1 MKTIFALGIG
11 HATPFFIELA
21 EECGYVVKGLYHYDD
36 SRTGEFDHG
45 FPVLGSFNDLLNSDL
60 TGQSF
65 VLTMSDMKIK
75 EEISNRIKERG
86 GITPTLIHPTAIVS
100 RFSSVSDSGVLIC
113 SYSEVHSD
121 SIIEEGCVLW
131 PKVIVG
137 HDCHIHEYVF
147 MGPKAYVGA
156 YTEIDSKA
164 FIGQCS
170 VLISD
175 KAKHIGNDVLI
186 GAGSLVTK
194 PIPDKVVV
202 AGSPARIIKE
212 RD

>member
-1 MKTIFALGIG
+1 MKEIYALGVG

-21 EECGYVVKGLYHYDD
+21 EKCGYIVKGLYHFDD

-45 FPVLGSFNDLLNSDL
+45 FPILGSFNELLNSDI
-60 TGQSF
+60 TGLYF
-65 VLTMSDMKIK
+65 VLTMGDMRIK
-75 EEISNRIKERG
+75 EEVSSRIKERG

-100 RFSSVSDSGVLIC
+100 RFSSVCESGVLMF

-147 MGPKAYVGA
+147 MGPNAYVGA
-156 YTEIDSKA
+156 YTEIDNKA

-175 KAKHIGNDVLI
+175 KAKHIGNNSLI

-194 PIPDKVVV
+194 PIPDNVVA
-202 AGSPARIIKE
+202 AGSPARVIKE
-212 RD
+212 R

>member
-1 MKTIFALGIG
+1 MKNIFALGIG
-11 HATPFFIELA
+11 HATPFLIELA
-21 EECGYVVKGLYHYDD
+21 EECGYIVKGLYHYDD

-45 FPVLGSFNDLLNSDL
+45 FPILGSFNDLLNSDL
-60 TGQSF
+60 TGQAF
-65 VLTMSDMKIK
+65 VLTMGDMRIK

-86 GITPTLIHPTAIVS
+86 GITPTLIHPTTIVS
-100 RFSSVSDSGVLIC
+100 RFSSVSKSGVLIC

-121 SIIEEGCVLW
+121 SVIEEGCVLW

-156 YTEIDSKA
+156 YTEIDTKA

-175 KAKHIGNDVLI
+175 KAKHIGVNSLV

-194 PIPDKVVV
+194 PVPDNVVV
-202 AGSPARIIKE
+202 AGSPAQIIRK
-212 RD
+212 R